1 MKKLSREQYLSLLK
15 EITFTQFKL
24 KDQSTFFGFI
34 WSFLHPLI
42 LLIVLVFFFRFRMG
56 QEVDHYPV
64 FVLIGVIQYTH
75 FSNCTSSSMTILRS
89 MKSLTCNAVFP
100 KEVLVMGAV
109 LANSVEFILSMLIC
123 ISIAAFQG
131 VNISWAVSLLPVV
144 FLLQLMMV
152 LWISFILSCL
162 YVFVK
167 DIGHIYQVFL
177 RVLFFSTPI
186 FYNISFLKSDVA
198 RKMISLN
205 PLAHLMGFS
214 RTLIIDGNLFPL
226 RPVFLFFLLNMAL
239 LYAGMI
245 TFRRF
250 EPRLAEH
257 V

>member
-56 QEVDHYPV
+56 REIDHYPV

-123 ISIAAFQG
+123 ITIAAFLG
-131 VNISWAVSLLPVV
+131 VSISWAVSLLPVV

-186 FYNISFLKSDVA
+186 FYNISFLESDLA
-198 RKMISLN
+198 RKLISLN

-214 RTLIIDGNLFPL
+214 RTLIIGGNCFSL
-226 RPVFLFFLLNMAL
+226 RPVFLFFLLNMIL
-239 LYAGMI
+239 LYASMI